1 MAFRELM
8 LMPFKAVGIGIISAI
23 GFIGNIFGS
32 FLPAPLRSILGSL
45 IAPLA
50 GLFGIPMS
58 VLGGNTKAGT
68 SAEAKEGDEE
78 TKIEDKGQSW
88 EEKLL
93 EVMFGDRGTA
103 KHVGELIKMLAN
115 HPALKIAKNVASG
128 ILGFLGFSE
137 GGVVTPQ
144 AVPGAASGGWI
155 SGPQSGYPVSLDG
168 GQSVSFIGHGTEW
181 VGMKGFSQGGK
192 AFVIPFDTP
201 ATKSNGGLTMK
212 RMAEAKAGGY
222 AMPYMYGG
230 ALTPTLPLFE
240 EGGKFNPDDYK
251 AETAAVRPGSDEFKS
266 ILESE
271 GLKEEIKKQNKKRS
285 GTGRSAKNIPYNLQS
300 ITVHPKADIAFRYD
314 QSYQQNKA
322 AWMEKGVSEQQAEK
336 LAARAA
342 MELAMP
348 SKDGKATTTATT
360 RGEENLIVN
369 AEGKTADE
377 LTPPKPAAEEKD
389 EKEKKKGKSLD
400 DIIKAAMEGFETAI
414 KTAFDKGDPKIA
426 EGEVAADAKD
436 ITPATEAQ
444 SGAAL
449 ETAQQERQKVKESK
463 MVDMQA
469 LQQAGAERTAAVAA
483 ANQQSADMSGAGGGG
498 QEEVPIILP
507 GKKNKDSDPFIVPR
521 FGIINEMLQDVST
534 LM

>member
-1 MAFRELM
+1 
-8 LMPFKAVGIGIISAI
+8 
-23 GFIGNIFGS
+23 
-32 FLPAPLRSILGSL
+32 
-45 IAPLA
+45 
-50 GLFGIPMS
+50 
-58 VLGGNTKAGT
+58 
-68 SAEAKEGDEE
+68 
-78 TKIEDKGQSW
+78 
-88 EEKLL
+88 
-93 EVMFGDRGTA
+93 
-103 KHVGELIKMLAN
+103 
-115 HPALKIAKNVASG
+115 
-128 ILGFLGFSE
+128 
-137 GGVVTPQ
+137 
-144 AVPGAASGGWI
+144 
-155 SGPQSGYPVSLDG
+155 
-168 GQSVSFIGHGTEW
+168 
-181 VGMKGFSQGGK
+181 MKGFSQGGK

-251 AETAAVRPGSDEFKS
+251 AETDKTTNGLVLNDKTYYVRYSPAEDGKVQVKQVTKRVEAGVFGLGEKLTAVRPGSDEFKS

-300 ITVHPKADIAFRYD
+300 ITVHPQADIAFRYD

-449 ETAQQERQKVKESK
+449 ETAQQERQKVK
-463 MVDMQA
+463 
-469 LQQAGAERTAAVAA
+469 
-483 ANQQSADMSGAGGGG
+483 
-498 QEEVPIILP
+498 
-507 GKKNKDSDPFIVPR
+507 
-521 FGIINEMLQDVST
+521 
-534 LM
+534 